1 MLPTKMKLALMSSP
15 ISWGGGEQFLWSL
28 CNGLVSRGHQV
39 LWICDESSSLHDKVQ
54 KSSFPC
60 CPLSSR
66 APRPKSLLR
75 LRRACTSFGV
85 QVLHANDS
93 HAFNWGSLAM
103 LGKLGIKRVRVKHT
117 AFPIRSSVPY
127 NWMLDK
133 LVCVS
138 NAVREVCL
146 AGGVAK
152 QKTSVI
158 HGGLE
163 PPKLERWLERFWAC
177 DILGIHHKTP
187 LYCAVGSL
195 IACKGYHRLIE
206 AAHHLRW
213 HMPEFCIVVCGE
225 GKARPELE
233 QLIRKY
239 SLEKHVRLLG
249 FQNEPER
256 WICAADAFVHPSQ
269 SEGLSL
275 VVIQAQMIGTP
286 VIATEVGGLKE
297 VLRSPDDGQSLGWI
311 CEGNDPA
318 TLARLMTDAIQNTEH
333 RFVTVRS
340 AREYAI
346 QRFHVRL
353 MIDKF
358 EDLFLELTG
367 KSRSRDLHE
376 PINLNSR
383 KLAG

>member
-1 MLPTKMKLALMSSP
+1 
-15 ISWGGGEQFLWSL
+15 
-28 CNGLVSRGHQV
+28 
-39 LWICDESSSLHDKVQ
+39 
-54 KSSFPC
+54 
-60 CPLSSR
+60 
-66 APRPKSLLR
+66 
-75 LRRACTSFGV
+75 
-85 QVLHANDS
+85 
-93 HAFNWGSLAM
+93 
-103 LGKLGIKRVRVKHT
+103 
-117 AFPIRSSVPY
+117 
-127 NWMLDK
+127 
-133 LVCVS
+133 
-138 NAVREVCL
+138 
-146 AGGVAK
+146 
-152 QKTSVI
+152 
-158 HGGLE
+158 
-163 PPKLERWLERFWAC
+163 
-177 DILGIHHKTP
+177 
-187 LYCAVGSL
+187 
-195 IACKGYHRLIE
+195 
-206 AAHHLRW
+206 
-213 HMPEFCIVVCGE
+213 MPEFCIVVCGE

-297 VLRSPDDGQSLGWI
+297 VLRSPDDGQSLGWT

-318 TLARLMTDAIQNTEH
+318 TLARLMTEAIQNTEH
-333 RFVTVRS
+333 RFVTVRA
-340 AREYAI
+340 ARECAEK
-346 QRFHVRL
+346 RFHVRL

-358 EDLFLELTG
+358 EDLFLELIG